1 MSSDFITG
9 FCDET
14 DAEHD
19 DTVSLMNEIQ
29 YDMAYMF
36 AYSMRQKTL
45 AHRRYQD
52 NVPNEA
58 MSERLQEII
67 NSFRSN
73 VQLKNE
79 KCELDR
85 IRLVLVEGPSSK
97 NKDNNVNSLWNGR
110 TDQNKR
116 ILFPYQDVLLTP
128 VTDDNDTKV
137 SFEIGDYIAVSVD
150 EVRGHTLRGTPLWRT
165 TLQSFENDHSYW
177 MTSYEAQKFICT

>member
-1 MSSDFITG
+1 MAERDNICNQLHMPAQSGSSTVLQRMRRDYTRESYMQLIQDVKSVIPDVALSSDFITG

-52 NVPNEA
+52 NVPNEVK
-58 MSERLQEII
+58 SERLQEII

-79 KCELDR
+79 
-85 IRLVLVEGPSSK
+85 
-97 NKDNNVNSLWNGR
+97 N
-110 TDQNKR
+110 
-116 ILFPYQDVLLTP
+116 
-128 VTDDNDTKV
+128 
-137 SFEIGDYIAVSVD
+137 A
-150 EVRGHTLRGTPLWRT
+150 
-165 TLQSFENDHSYW
+165 
-177 MTSYEAQKFICT
+177 